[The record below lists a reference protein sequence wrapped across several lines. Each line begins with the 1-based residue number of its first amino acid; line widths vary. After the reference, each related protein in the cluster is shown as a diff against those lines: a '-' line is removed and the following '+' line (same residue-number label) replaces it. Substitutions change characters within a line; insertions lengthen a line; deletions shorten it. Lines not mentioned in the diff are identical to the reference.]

1 MPNRIEIL
9 AFISLETFQKFARL
23 GIPSRKN
30 GHRRKPEFWGRQLEK
45 YSQTLEF
52 QLIERDLDIQAANR
66 KASNAEF
73 VLKIEKDSSKKKD
86 IEIERLKTRIRE
98 LESNLVKDAA

>member
-1 MPNRIEIL
+1 MPNRKEIL
-9 AFISLETFQKFARL
+9 VFISVETFQRFARL

-30 GHRRKPEFWGRQLEK
+30 GQRRVPEFWGRQLEK

-52 QLIERDLDIQAANR
+52 KLIEKDLDIRAANQ
-66 KASNAEF
+66 KAANSEF

-86 IEIERLKTRIRE
+86 IEIENLKARIRA
-98 LESNLVKDAA
+98 LEANQVKEAA